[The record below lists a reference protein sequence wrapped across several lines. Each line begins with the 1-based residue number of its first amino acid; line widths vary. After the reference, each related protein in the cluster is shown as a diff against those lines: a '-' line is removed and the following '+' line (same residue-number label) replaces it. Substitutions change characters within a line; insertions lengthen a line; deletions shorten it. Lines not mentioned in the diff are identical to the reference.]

1 MGCLRCL
8 ILLFYFASV
17 TGLPILENTNK
28 VSMKPLIGLNM
39 VQMEGETV
47 SMLDAMM
54 QLMLGQTNSKFDRD
68 FLSEL
73 STCMESLS
81 PELVEVSNGA
91 WLGMVSYHHTD
102 GQGNDTWGSC
112 LGNGHCHQ
120 YHEQNLTVQ
129 NYHNIGIYEPCNYAS
144 NVAYYHVVTSICK
157 YQDSSISSDYTLAM
171 AQAFT
176 ALTVGSAFWHGSHT
190 LLGNIADNR
199 FIDVVSFIAHQA
211 SLENLPVSSVVRD
224 ISLTPR
230 NKTSIET
237 AQQLADMLRTMP
249 VEQWKDEIASLDTPD
264 YMMTFAGIVT
274 TLLTI
279 QLPPDQVDTLID
291 VLAEA
296 FNLPDDMKLFLLD
309 HYLPEIRLATADV
322 NLGILDNIQLEL
334 DTLATLMKLIYAFL
348 WQEYVLTGS
357 DIFLDPEV
365 NVLGAA
371 FMSTVN
377 SLANYLNSFPVLSDP
392 LQSGYGVYPGDT
404 WCNPQEPHSKWHVES
419 ANGLMDLM
427 MLADSVFR
435 LTS

>member
-1 MGCLRCL
+1 
-8 ILLFYFASV
+8 
-17 TGLPILENTNK
+17 
-28 VSMKPLIGLNM
+28 
-39 VQMEGETV
+39 
-47 SMLDAMM
+47 
-54 QLMLGQTNSKFDRD
+54 
-68 FLSEL
+68 
-73 STCMESLS
+73 
-81 PELVEVSNGA
+81 
-91 WLGMVSYHHTD
+91 
-102 GQGNDTWGSC
+102 
-112 LGNGHCHQ
+112 
-120 YHEQNLTVQ
+120 
-129 NYHNIGIYEPCNYAS
+129 
-144 NVAYYHVVTSICK
+144 
-157 YQDSSISSDYTLAM
+157 
-171 AQAFT
+171 
-176 ALTVGSAFWHGSHT
+176 
-190 LLGNIADNR
+190 
-199 FIDVVSFIAHQA
+199 VVSFIAHQA

-264 YMMTFAGIVT
+264 YMMTFAGLVT